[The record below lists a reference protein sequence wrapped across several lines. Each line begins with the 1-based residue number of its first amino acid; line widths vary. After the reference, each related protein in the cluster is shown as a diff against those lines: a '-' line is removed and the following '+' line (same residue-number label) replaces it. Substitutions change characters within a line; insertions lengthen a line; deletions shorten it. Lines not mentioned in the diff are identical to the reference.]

1 MKLRRLSALLGA
13 LALTFSAT
21 SAVLATAPVGHT
33 ITICHAN
40 SDENKPYVTE
50 DPDISQAGY
59 GDDKA
64 GHADHGNDGVWY
76 PGAKADKFN
85 WGDIIPPYDYQP
97 DAERPS
103 STTPA

>member
-21 SAVLATAPVGHT
+21 SAVLATPPVGHT

-40 SDENKPYVTE
+40 SDENNPYV
-50 DPDISQAGY
+50 DGRSDISQAGY
-59 GDDKA
+59 GDKA

-76 PGAKADKFN
+76 PGAQGRQVQLGRHHPALRLSAMRKA
-85 WGDIIPPYDYQP
+85 
-97 DAERPS
+97 PS
-103 STTPA
+103 STTRA